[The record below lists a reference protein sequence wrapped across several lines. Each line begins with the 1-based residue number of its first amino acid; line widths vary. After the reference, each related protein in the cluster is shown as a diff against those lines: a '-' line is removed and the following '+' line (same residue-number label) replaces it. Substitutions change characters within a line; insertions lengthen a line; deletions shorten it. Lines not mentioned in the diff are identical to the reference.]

1 MERPTLH
8 DVIEARSIIAPY
20 LTRTPLHEY
29 PALSQFVGA
38 EIRLKHENH
47 QALGAF
53 KPRGGIN
60 MLAHMTQEERDRG
73 VITAS
78 SGNHGQSIA
87 YACKLFGARA
97 IIGLPEGAN
106 PLKVQSMRNLGAELV
121 FYGKNFDEAR
131 GYCERLAKE
140 EGYRYVHAV
149 NEPLLV
155 AGVATETLEIIE
167 DFPEVE
173 YIFAPLGG
181 GSSAAGACI
190 AAKAINPGIKV
201 IAVQS
206 AQAPAGYLS
215 WKNRRITEA
224 PMETVA
230 EGLATATG
238 YELAQAILWDLLDD
252 FLLVSDASAPLSLD
266 VGMVQRTLK
275 PWRRGLRLIDV
286 ATEQVRALRARSLV
300 AHLQQSPDSGV
311 YLRIGNTV
319 DKVYKTVGRKVPAG
333 VKLGD
338 DDVARAERF
347 ETTLRRLS
355 GEEFDLLRR
364 HGFEVANATLAARQE
379 KLFSYRVAPPESSV
393 GVQRG

>member
-8 DVIEARSIIAPY
+8 DVIEARRTIEPY
-20 LTRTPLHEY
+20 VLRTPLHQY

-38 EIRLKHENH
+38 DVRLKHENH

-60 MLAHMTQEERDRG
+60 LLAHMTEEERNRG

-87 YACKLFGARA
+87 YACKVFGARA

-121 FYGKNFDEAR
+121 FHGKNFDEAR
-131 GYCERLAKE
+131 EYCERLARE
-140 EGYRYVHAV
+140 EGYRHVHAV
-149 NEPLLV
+149 NEPLLI
-155 AGVATETLEIIE
+155 AGVATQTLEIIE

-181 GSSAAGACI
+181 GSGAAGACI
-190 AAKAINPGIKV
+190 VAKAINPRIKV

-224 PMETVA
+224 PMETMA

-238 YELAQAILWDLLDD
+238 YDLTQAILWDLLDD
-252 FLLVSDASAPLSLD
+252 FLLVSDDEIRQTIAILIEKAHTLAEGAGAAALAGAINHRMQIQGKNVVTIVSGGNITLPQLREVLD
-266 VGMVQRTLK
+266 AYDG
-275 PWRRGLRLIDV
+275 
-286 ATEQVRALRARSLV
+286 
-300 AHLQQSPDSGV
+300 
-311 YLRIGNTV
+311 
-319 DKVYKTVGRKVPAG
+319 AG
-333 VKLGD
+333 VPQ
-338 DDVARAERF
+338 
-347 ETTLRRLS
+347 
-355 GEEFDLLRR
+355 
-364 HGFEVANATLAARQE
+364 H
-379 KLFSYRVAPPESSV
+379 
-393 GVQRG
+393 

>member
-60 MLAHMTQEERDRG
+60 MLAHMTQAERDRG

-252 FLLVSDASAPLSLD
+252 FLLVSDDEIRQTIAI
-266 VGMVQRTLK
+266 
-275 PWRRGLRLIDV
+275 LI
-286 ATEQVRALRARSLV
+286 EK
-300 AHLQQSPDSGV
+300 AH
-311 YLRIGNTV
+311 
-319 DKVYKTVGRKVPAG
+319 
-333 VKLGD
+333 
-338 DDVARAERF
+338 
-347 ETTLRRLS
+347 
-355 GEEFDLLRR
+355 
-364 HGFEVANATLAARQE
+364 TLAEGAGAAALAGAIKHRAQLQG
-379 KLFSYRVAPPESSV
+379 KNVAAIVSGGNITLPQLREVLDAYESTE
-393 GVQRG
+393 VQ